1 LDSDATRVR
10 DHRELRIAV
19 ICASAVLISLVAG
32 IAPRFTQ
39 PEEYHHFADQEA
51 ALGIPNFCNVASNLG
66 FLVVGMMGLYFVV
79 RGTHSDARPAFTDAS
94 ERWSWGVVFAGTAV
108 TCFGSAFYHLA
119 PDSARLAW
127 DRLPMAVAFMGI
139 VAAIVSERVSARAG
153 QSLLVPFVVLGSGTV
168 WYWRWSA
175 ARGVE
180 NLNPY
185 AAVQYGS
192 LLFLLLLIALFPSRY
207 TRGRDTIEALVLYGL
222 AKVCEYFDHAIF
234 VATGNRVSGHTLKH
248 LFAALAIFWLLRMLA
263 LREPIGGASD
273 VVERHGSALA
283 DPSR

>member
-1 LDSDATRVR
+1 MRNQ
-10 DHRELRIAV
+10 RELRIAV
-19 ICASAVLISLVAG
+19 VCATAVLIAFVAG

-79 RGTHSDARPAFTDAS
+79 RGTHSDGRLAFTDAS
-94 ERWSWGVVFAGTAV
+94 ERWCWGVVFAGTAV

-127 DRLPMAVAFMGI
+127 DRLPMAGAFMGI

-153 QSLLVPFVVLGSGTV
+153 QSLLIPFVVLGSGTV

-192 LLFLLLLIALFPSRY
+192 LLLLLLLTALFPSRY
-207 TRGRDTIEALVLYGL
+207 TRGRDTIEALVLYSL
-222 AKVCEYFDHAIF
+222 AKVCEYFDRAIF
-234 VATGNRVSGHTLKH
+234 VATGKRVSGHTLKH
-248 LFAALAIFWLLRMLA
+248 LFAALTNFWLRRMLRM
-263 LREPIGGASD
+263 PNTT
-273 VVERHGSALA
+273 
-283 DPSR
+283 